1 MEILRR
7 LDRQESRFCHG
18 SDQSAAIRTGSG
30 WFLPVRCYVRTQ
42 TIRHMSKRILVVDD
56 EPSVHDVARGYL
68 EREGYEV
75 VSAMSGL
82 DGLVMAE
89 AMKPEVMILDR
100 MLPDMSGEELC
111 VAVRRGSDMAIVM
124 LSARSSESD
133 RIHGLE
139 LGADDYLV
147 KPFSPR
153 ELVARVGAL
162 LRRTRPTPAVATARQ
177 EVSIDGGRLRVDV
190 QRHQAVVDGAAVD
203 LTPSEYRLLTALAE
217 TPGRVYS
224 RFELVN
230 RVQGHEYEG
239 YERTIDAHVKN
250 LRRKIEPDPGRPRYV
265 VTVHGVGYRLADLAA

>member
-1 MEILRR
+1 M
-7 LDRQESRFCHG
+7 RQ
-18 SDQSAAIRTGSG
+18 
-30 WFLPVRCYVRTQ
+30 
-42 TIRHMSKRILVVDD
+42 RILVVDD

-75 VSAMSGL
+75 VSAMSGI
-82 DGLVMAE
+82 DGLVMAQTMNP
-89 AMKPEVMILDR
+89 AVVVLDR

-111 VAVRRGSDMAIVM
+111 VAVRRTSDVAIVM
-124 LSARSSESD
+124 LSAKSAEGD

-162 LRRTRPTPAVATARQ
+162 LRRTRPLRAVATDPQ
-177 EVSIDGGRLRVDV
+177 EISVDAGRLRVDV
-190 QRHQAVVDGAAVD
+190 ERHQAVVGGEPVD
-203 LTPSEYRLLTALAE
+203 LTPCEYRLLMALAQ

-224 RFELVN
+224 RFELIN
-230 RVQGHEYEG
+230 RVQGYDYEG

-250 LRRKIEPDPGRPRYV
+250 LRRKIEEDPGRPRYI